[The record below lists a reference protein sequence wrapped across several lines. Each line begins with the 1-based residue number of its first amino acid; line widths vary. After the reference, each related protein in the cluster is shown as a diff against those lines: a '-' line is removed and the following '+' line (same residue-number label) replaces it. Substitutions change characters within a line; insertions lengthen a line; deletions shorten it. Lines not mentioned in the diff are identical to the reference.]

1 MASFTSEEIRQ
12 YFTPQG
18 ILQQAV
24 ADYKYRSEQ
33 ADLAAAIAEALLQDR
48 FLVAEAGTGVGKTLA
63 YLLPAIKWAK
73 TQRQKVVI
81 TTKTK
86 ALQQQIMEKDIPDLV
101 RALDIDVSYVEAKG
115 RDNYVCWNKYME
127 ILAGKKPLN
136 EEEQVFITAILKW
149 VEKTTTG
156 DKKEINLKNSLL
168 RHWHL
173 LASDH
178 RTCLRSKC
186 RYQDK
191 CFRLK
196 MIKSLER
203 ADLIIT
209 NHAMILSDIL
219 VDNSILP
226 EYRYLVVDEA
236 HALERESFDK
246 LSLSFARREI
256 AELLKAL
263 EFHDKGFKRGYL
275 RQLKRK
281 NPQLTIDDTLI
292 MTDKTAE
299 LTEQFYLQLSRGIKS
314 SESYSLVLTDEI
326 IEEEWFSKAWAIY
339 NDWHHQLNLLITN
352 LRQLSREIEEE
363 EEEEPELFGIIAHL
377 EENYD
382 NSFTI
387 MEEDLGSEARVVW
400 LETEG
405 EEAVGMSSSHVRIGE
420 MLENKLYARLS
431 GLIMLSA
438 TLSIADKFDYFV
450 EKAGLNRFLEE
461 GRMDFLL
468 KKSPFDYQNQAR
480 LYILNDMPEPQHRDF
495 SAAAAGVLMDMLA
508 VTRGRTMVLFTAR
521 KGLREVSQ
529 LLRPF
534 CVREGRPLLV
544 QNEDG
549 TFGTLMEEYAREDNA
564 VLMGLDTFWEGVDLK
579 GDLLTLLVV
588 VKLPF
593 RSLAE
598 PYSSAGD
605 KYFRLQNRNSFSNF
619 LLPDAAVRFKQGV
632 GRLIRSEN
640 DRGSV
645 VVLDNRLTTRG
656 YGRVFLSSI
665 PIKNTISTRK
675 AALADEIMGWL
686 QE

>member
-1 MASFTSEEIRQ
+1 MASFTAEEIRQ
-12 YFTPQG
+12 YFTPPG
-18 ILQQAV
+18 ILQQTV

-33 ADLAAAIAEALLQDR
+33 ADLGAAIAEALLQDR

-115 RDNYVCWNKYME
+115 RDNYVCWNKYMD

-136 EEEQVFITAILKW
+136 EEEQVFITAMLKW

-156 DKKEINLKNSLL
+156 DKKEVNLKNSLL

-196 MIKSLER
+196 MLKSLEK

-246 LSLSFARREI
+246 LSLRFSRREI
-256 AELLKAL
+256 AELLKTL

-292 MTDKTAE
+292 LTDKTAE
-299 LTEQFYLQLSRGIKS
+299 LAEQFYLQLSRGIKS

-326 IEEEWFSKAWAIY
+326 IEEEWFSQAWTIY
-339 NDWHHQLNLLITN
+339 NDWHHQLNLLIKN
-352 LRQLSREIEEE
+352 LRQLSRDIE

-387 MEEDLGSEARVVW
+387 MEEDLGSEARIVW

-405 EEAVGMSSSHVRIGE
+405 EQAVGMSSSHVRIGE
-420 MLENKLYARLS
+420 VLENKLYDRLS

-461 GRMDFLL
+461 DRLDFLL
-468 KKSPFDYQNQAR
+468 QKSPFDYQNQAR
-480 LYILNDMPEPQHRDF
+480 LYILNDMPEPQHQDF
-495 SAAAAGVLMDMLA
+495 SAAAAGVLMDLLA

-534 CVREGRPLLV
+534 CVREDRPLLV

-632 GRLIRSEN
+632 GRLIRSET

-645 VVLDNRLTTRG
+645 VVLDNRLTTRS

-665 PIKNTISTRK
+665 PIKNIISTKK
-675 AALADEIMGWL
+675 AALAEEIMGWL

>member
-1 MASFTSEEIRQ
+1 MTIFTAESIRAYFAS
-12 YFTPQG
+12 QG
-18 ILQQAV
+18 MLKRAIT
-24 ADYKYRSEQ
+24 DYKHRPEQ
-33 ADLAAAIAEALLQDR
+33 ADLASAIASALLEDR
-48 FLVAEAGTGVGKTLA
+48 FLVAEIGTGVGKTLA

-73 TQRQKVVI
+73 SRQEKVVI
-81 TTKTK
+81 TTKTR
-86 ALQQQIMEKDIPDLV
+86 ALQQQIMEKDIPDLI
-101 RALDIDVSYVEAKG
+101 RALGIDANCVEAKG
-115 RDNYVCWNKYME
+115 RDNYVCWNKYMD
-127 ILAGKKPLN
+127 ILAGRKPLN
-136 EEEQVFITAILKW
+136 EEEQAFMTAVLKW
-149 VEKTTTG
+149 VEKTTSG
-156 DKKEINLKNSLL
+156 DRKEINLKSSLL

-173 LASDH
+173 LASDR

-186 RYQDK
+186 RFQEK

-196 MIKSLER
+196 MIKSLEK

-226 EYRYLVVDEA
+226 EYKYLVVDEA

-246 LSLSFARREI
+246 LSLRLSRREI
-256 AELLKAL
+256 AEVLKTL
-263 EFHDKGFKRGYL
+263 EFHDKGFRRGYL

-281 NPQLTIDDTLI
+281 DQQLAIEEPLSLA
-292 MTDKTAE
+292 DKTAD
-299 LTEQFYLQLSRGIKS
+299 LAEQFYRKLSQGIKG

-326 IEEEWFSKAWAIY
+326 IEEKWFTDAWTIY
-339 NDWHHQLNLLITN
+339 SDWHHQLRLLIKS
-352 LRQLSREIEEE
+352 LQQLSREVD
-363 EEEEPELFGIIAHL
+363 EEEEPELFGLIAIL

-382 NSFTI
+382 SAFTI
-387 MEEDLGSEARVVW
+387 MEEDLGSDDRIVW

-405 EEAVGMSSSHVRIGE
+405 EQAVGLSSSHVRIGE
-420 MLENKLYARLS
+420 VLENKLYARLS

-438 TLSIADKFDYFV
+438 TLSIEDKFDYFI
-450 EKAGLNRFLEE
+450 EKVGLNSYLADERL
-461 GRMDFLL
+461 DFLL

-480 LYILNDMPEPQHRDF
+480 LYILNDIPEPQHRDF
-495 SAAAAGVLMDMLA
+495 SATVAEVLMNLLA
-508 VTRGRTMVLFTAR
+508 VTQGRTMVLFTAR

-534 CVREGRPLLV
+534 CVKQGRPLLV

-549 TFGTLMEEYAREDNA
+549 TFGTLMGEYAREDNA

-605 KYFRLQNRNSFSNF
+605 KYFRLQKRNSFSNF

-632 GRLIRSEN
+632 GRLIRSET
-640 DRGSV
+640 DRGTV
-645 VVLDNRLTTRG
+645 VVLDNRLTNKA
-656 YGRVFLSSI
+656 YGRVFLNSI
-665 PIKNTISTRK
+665 PIKHIIATRK
-675 AALADEIMGWL
+675 DELAAQIKVW
-686 QE
+686 Q